1 MRRYIVLLLIT
12 GIMWAQTNYD
22 KLVLKNGKE
31 YLGEY
36 VKTEKKKVYFKSQKE
51 YVFVVPLVRH
61 KRKVQTLQLKDGT
74 FVINNPPRSEWT
86 IEEKAVYDAKRDSK
100 KWLAYPTLALLSS
113 GGLGIVT
120 FLILEEPFRSLDV
133 DEELTFRTATIVGYL
148 GLVGSY
154 NHFSKL
160 DKKNIVGMSADDIEL
175 YQQAYSKEI
184 KNRKLKNI
192 VISTGLTGIVYAL
205 GALIVAGGVSSA
217 ISDGEP
223 FPLP

>member
-12 GIMWAQTNYD
+12 GMVWAQTDYD

-36 VKTEKKKVYFKSQKE
+36 VKTEKEKVYFKSQE
-51 YVFVVPLVRH
+51 YIFPLVRH
-61 KRKVQTLQLKDGT
+61 KVQTLQLKDGT

-86 IEEKAVYDAKRDSK
+86 IKEKAVYDAKRDSK
-100 KWLAYPTLALLSS
+100 KYLAYTTLALLSS
-113 GGLGIVT
+113 GGLGAVT

-133 DEELTFRTATIVGYL
+133 GEELSFIGATIVGSL

-160 DKKNIVGMSADDIEL
+160 DKKNIEGISADDIEL

-184 KNRKLKNI
+184 KDRKLKNI
-192 VISTGLTGIVYAL
+192 VISTGLIGIVCAL

>member
-1 MRRYIVLLLIT
+1 MRKYIVLLLIT
-12 GIMWAQTNYD
+12 GIVWAQTNYD

-36 VKTEKKKVYFKSQKE
+36 VKTEKEKVYFNSNEE
-51 YVFVVPLVRH
+51 YVFSLVRH

-86 IEEKAVYDAKRDSK
+86 IKEKAVYDAKRDSK
-100 KWLAYPTLALLSS
+100 KYLAYTTLALLSS
-113 GGLGIVT
+113 GGLGAVT
-120 FLILEEPFRSLDV
+120 FLILEEPFRSLDIG
-133 DEELTFRTATIVGYL
+133 EELSFIGATIVGSL
-148 GLVGSY
+148 GLVGYY

-160 DKKNIVGMSADDIEL
+160 DKKNIEGISADDIEL

-192 VISTGLTGIVYAL
+192 VIFTGLTGIVYAL

>member
-1 MRRYIVLLLIT
+1 MRRFIALLLIT
-12 GIMWAQTNYD
+12 GIAWAQTNYD

-36 VKTEKKKVYFKSQKE
+36 VKTEKDKVYFNSHEE
-51 YVFVVPLVRH
+51 YVFPLVRH
-61 KRKVQTLQLKDGT
+61 KREVQTLQLKDGT

-86 IEEKAVYDAKRDSK
+86 IKEKAVYDAKRDSK
-100 KWLAYPTLALLSS
+100 KYLAYTTLALLSS
-113 GGLGIVT
+113 GGLGAVT

-133 DEELTFRTATIVGYL
+133 GEELSFIGATIVGSL

-160 DKKNIVGMSADDIEL
+160 DKKNIEGISADDIEL

-184 KNRKLKNI
+184 KDRKLKNI
-192 VISTGLTGIVYAL
+192 VISTGLIGIVCAL

>member
-12 GIMWAQTNYD
+12 GIVWAQTNYD

-36 VKTEKKKVYFKSQKE
+36 VKTEKEKVYFNSNEE
-51 YVFVVPLVRH
+51 YVFSLVRH

-86 IEEKAVYDAKRDSK
+86 IKEKAVYDAKRDSK
-100 KWLAYPTLALLSS
+100 KYLAYPTLALLSS
-113 GGLGIVT
+113 GGLGAVT
-120 FLILEEPFRSLDV
+120 FLILEEPFRSLDIG
-133 DEELTFRTATIVGYL
+133 EELSFIGATIVGSL

-154 NHFSKL
+154 NHFSKW
-160 DKKNIVGMSADDIEL
+160 DKKNIEGISADDIEL

-184 KNRKLKNI
+184 KDRKLKNI
-192 VISTGLTGIVYAL
+192 VISTGLIGIVCAL

>member
-12 GIMWAQTNYD
+12 GMVWAQTDYD

-36 VKTEKKKVYFKSQKE
+36 VKTEKDKVYFNSHEE
-51 YVFVVPLVRH
+51 YVFPLVRH
-61 KRKVQTLQLKDGT
+61 KREVQTLQLKDGT

-86 IEEKAVYDAKRDSK
+86 IKEKAVYDAKRDSK
-100 KWLAYPTLALLSS
+100 KYLAYTTLALLSS
-113 GGLGIVT
+113 GGLGAVT

-133 DEELTFRTATIVGYL
+133 GEELSFIGATIVGSL

-160 DKKNIVGMSADDIEL
+160 DKKNIEGISADDIEL

-184 KNRKLKNI
+184 KDRKLKNI
-192 VISTGLTGIVYAL
+192 VISTGLIGIVCAL

>member
-1 MRRYIVLLLIT
+1 MRKHIVLLLIT
-12 GIMWAQTNYD
+12 GIVWAQTDYD

-36 VKTEKKKVYFKSQKE
+36 VKTEKDKVYFNSHEE
-51 YVFVVPLVRH
+51 YVFPLVRH
-61 KRKVQTLQLKDGT
+61 KREVQTLQLKDGT

-86 IEEKAVYDAKRDSK
+86 IKEKAVYDAKRDSK
-100 KWLAYPTLALLSS
+100 KYLAYTTLALLSS
-113 GGLGIVT
+113 GGLGAVT

-133 DEELTFRTATIVGYL
+133 GEELSFIGATIVGSL

-160 DKKNIVGMSADDIEL
+160 DKKNIEGISADDIEL

-184 KNRKLKNI
+184 KDRKLKNI
-192 VISTGLTGIVYAL
+192 VISTGLIGIVCAV

>member
-1 MRRYIVLLLIT
+1 MRKYIVLFLIS
-12 GIMWAQTNYD
+12 GIVWAQTDYD

-51 YVFVVPLVRH
+51 YVFVVPLVMH
-61 KRKVQTLQLKDGT
+61 KREVQTLQLKDGT
-74 FVINNPPRSEWT
+74 FVINNPPREWT
-86 IEEKAVYDAKRDSK
+86 IKEKAVYDAKRDSK
-100 KWLAYPTLALLSS
+100 KYLAYTTLALLSS
-113 GGLGIVT
+113 GGLGAVT

-133 DEELTFRTATIVGYL
+133 GEELSFIGATIVGSL

-160 DKKNIVGMSADDIEL
+160 DKKNIEGISADDIEL

-184 KNRKLKNI
+184 KDRKLKNI
-192 VISTGLTGIVYAL
+192 VISTGLIGIVCAL

>member
-1 MRRYIVLLLIT
+1 MRRFIALLLIT
-12 GIMWAQTNYD
+12 GIAWAQTNYD

-36 VKTEKKKVYFKSQKE
+36 VKTEKDKVYFNSHEE
-51 YVFVVPLVRH
+51 YVFPLVRH
-61 KRKVQTLQLKDGT
+61 KVQTLQLKDGT

-86 IEEKAVYDAKRDSK
+86 IKEKAVYDAKRDSK
-100 KWLAYPTLALLSS
+100 KYLAYTTLALLSS
-113 GGLGIVT
+113 GGLGAVT

-133 DEELTFRTATIVGYL
+133 GEELSFIGATIVGSL

-160 DKKNIVGMSADDIEL
+160 DKKNIEGISADDIEL

-184 KNRKLKNI
+184 KDRKLKNI
-192 VISTGLTGIVYAL
+192 VISTGLIGIVCAL

>member
-1 MRRYIVLLLIT
+1 MGRYIVLLLIT
-12 GIMWAQTNYD
+12 GIVWAQTDYD

-36 VKTEKKKVYFKSQKE
+36 VKTEKEKVYFNSHKE
-51 YVFVVPLVRH
+51 YVFPLVRH

-86 IEEKAVYDAKRDSK
+86 IKEKAVYDAKRDSK
-100 KWLAYPTLALLSS
+100 KYLAYTTLALLSS
-113 GGLGIVT
+113 GGLGAVT
-120 FLILEEPFRSLDV
+120 FLILEEPFRSLDIG
-133 DEELTFRTATIVGYL
+133 EELSFIGATIVGSL

-154 NHFSKL
+154 NHFSKS
-160 DKKNIVGMSADDIEL
+160 DKKNIEGISADDIEL

-184 KNRKLKNI
+184 KDRKLKNI
-192 VISTGLTGIVYAL
+192 VISTGLIGIVCAL

>member
-1 MRRYIVLLLIT
+1 MRKYIVFLLIT
-12 GIMWAQTNYD
+12 GIVWAQTDYD

-36 VKTEKKKVYFKSQKE
+36 VKTEKDKVYFNSHEE
-51 YVFVVPLVRH
+51 YVFPLVRH
-61 KRKVQTLQLKDGT
+61 KREVQTLQLKDGT

-86 IEEKAVYDAKRDSK
+86 VKEKAVYDAKRDSK
-100 KWLAYPTLALLSS
+100 KYLAYTTLALLSS
-113 GGLGIVT
+113 GGLGAVT

-133 DEELTFRTATIVGYL
+133 GEELSFIGATIVGSL

-160 DKKNIVGMSADDIEL
+160 DKRNIEGISADDIEL

-184 KNRKLKNI
+184 KDRKLKNI
-192 VISTGLTGIVYAL
+192 VISTGLIGIVCAL

>member
-1 MRRYIVLLLIT
+1 LDMRRFIALLLIT
-12 GIMWAQTNYD
+12 GIAWAQTNYD

-36 VKTEKKKVYFKSQKE
+36 VKTEKDKVYFNSHEE
-51 YVFVVPLVRH
+51 YVFPLVRH
-61 KRKVQTLQLKDGT
+61 KVQTLQLKDGT

-86 IEEKAVYDAKRDSK
+86 IKEKAVYDAKRDSK
-100 KWLAYPTLALLSS
+100 KYLAYTTLALLSS
-113 GGLGIVT
+113 GGLGAVT

-133 DEELTFRTATIVGYL
+133 GEELSFIGATIVGSL

-160 DKKNIVGMSADDIEL
+160 DKKNIEGISADDIEL

-184 KNRKLKNI
+184 KDRKLKNI
-192 VISTGLTGIVYAL
+192 VISTGLIGIVCAL

>member
-1 MRRYIVLLLIT
+1 MRKYIVLLLIT
-12 GIMWAQTNYD
+12 GIVWAQTNYD

-36 VKTEKKKVYFKSQKE
+36 VKTEKEKVYFNSNEE
-51 YVFVVPLVRH
+51 YVFSLVRH

-86 IEEKAVYDAKRDSK
+86 IKEKAVYDAKRDSK
-100 KWLAYPTLALLSS
+100 KYLAYPTLALLSS
-113 GGLGIVT
+113 GGLGAVT
-120 FLILEEPFRSLDV
+120 FLILEEPFRSLDIG
-133 DEELTFRTATIVGYL
+133 EELSFIGATIVGSL
-148 GLVGSY
+148 GLVGYY

-160 DKKNIVGMSADDIEL
+160 DKKNIEGISADDIEL

-192 VISTGLTGIVYAL
+192 VIFTGLTGIVYAL

>member
-12 GIMWAQTNYD
+12 GIVWAQTDYD

-36 VKTEKKKVYFKSQKE
+36 VKTEKEKVYFNSHEE
-51 YVFVVPLVRH
+51 YVFSLLRH

-86 IEEKAVYDAKRDSK
+86 IKEKAVYDAKRDSK
-100 KWLAYPTLALLSS
+100 KYLAYTTLALLSS
-113 GGLGIVT
+113 GGLGAVT

-133 DEELTFRTATIVGYL
+133 GEELSFIGATIVGSL

-154 NHFSKL
+154 NLFSIE
-160 DKKNIVGMSADDIEL
+160 DKKNIEGMSDDDIEL

-184 KNRKLKNI
+184 KDRKLKNI
-192 VISTGLTGIVYAL
+192 VISTGLTGIVCAL

>member
-1 MRRYIVLLLIT
+1 MRKYIVLLLIT
-12 GIMWAQTNYD
+12 GIVWAQTNYD

-36 VKTEKKKVYFKSQKE
+36 VKTEKEKVYFNSNEE
-51 YVFVVPLVRH
+51 YVFSLVRH

-86 IEEKAVYDAKRDSK
+86 IKEKAVYDAKRDSK
-100 KWLAYPTLALLSS
+100 KYLAYPTLALLSS
-113 GGLGIVT
+113 GGLGAVT
-120 FLILEEPFRSLDV
+120 FLILEEPFRSLDIG
-133 DEELTFRTATIVGYL
+133 EELSFIGATIVGSL
-148 GLVGSY
+148 GLVGYY

-160 DKKNIVGMSADDIEL
+160 DKKNIEGISADDIEL

-184 KNRKLKNI
+184 KDRKLKNI
-192 VISTGLTGIVYAL
+192 VISTGLIGIVCAL

>member
-1 MRRYIVLLLIT
+1 MRRFIALLLIT
-12 GIMWAQTNYD
+12 GIAWAQTNYD

-36 VKTEKKKVYFKSQKE
+36 VKTEKDKVYFNSHE
-51 YVFVVPLVRH
+51 ENVFPLVRH

-86 IEEKAVYDAKRDSK
+86 IKEKAVYDAKRDSK
-100 KWLAYPTLALLSS
+100 KYLAYTTLALLSS
-113 GGLGIVT
+113 GGLGAVT
-120 FLILEEPFRSLDV
+120 FLILEAPFRSLDV
-133 DEELTFRTATIVGYL
+133 GEELSFIGATIVGSL

-160 DKKNIVGMSADDIEL
+160 DKKNIEGISADDIEL

-184 KNRKLKNI
+184 KDRKLKNI
-192 VISTGLTGIVYAL
+192 VISTGLIGIVCAL